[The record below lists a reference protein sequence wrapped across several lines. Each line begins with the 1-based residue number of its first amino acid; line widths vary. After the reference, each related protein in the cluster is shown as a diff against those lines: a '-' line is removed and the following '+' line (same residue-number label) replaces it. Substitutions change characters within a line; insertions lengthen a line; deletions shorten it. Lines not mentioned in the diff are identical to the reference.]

1 MKVRRFEDLEVWQIA
16 RDLSVEIYRITQGGG
31 FYRDFGLRDQIRR
44 AAVSVMSNIAE
55 GFDRYSRAEF
65 KQFLSI
71 ARGSAS
77 EVRSQLHLALALGY
91 ISQEQFDHLSEV
103 CWRVARMLGSLRAVV
118 GQEG

>member
-1 MKVRRFEDLEVWQIA
+1 MAKIRRFEDLAVWQKA
-16 RDLSVEIYRITQGGG
+16 RDLSVAIYQMTAQGQFG
-31 FYRDFGLRDQIRR
+31 RDYELRSQIRR

-65 KQFLSI
+65 RQFLSI

-91 ISQEQFDHLSEV
+91 ITQPEFDQLNEL
-103 CWRVARMLGSLRAVV
+103 CWEIARMLASLRSLVSR
-118 GQEG
+118 

>member
-1 MKVRRFEDLEVWQIA
+1 MKIRRFEDLEVWQIA
-16 RDLSVEIYRITQGGG
+16 RDLSVEIYRATQDGK
-31 FYRDFGLRDQIRR
+31 FYKDFGLRDQIRR

-91 ISQEQFDHLSEV
+91 ISQPQFDHLNGL
-103 CWRVARMLGSLRAVV
+103 CWRIARMLGSLRAVV